1 MLFTCYNYHSNR
13 VTNTVIFIKDKNVIN
28 VYVNLYNNIGVDE
41 DFGRIPLLVITEE
54 NMKKYPTLYKIYIIS
69 IFLTYDS
76 SKLNFKENGY
86 CIRKKTIWKNLYITN
101 FTNCCDYNDTCM
113 LNYPTMCYNLSTD
126 AHIENSMYI
135 INDVVM
141 IRPELISGLIEI
153 EICKIEKELKCC
165 EDYTNTVMMYSS
177 YMKKIIPDNIP
188 DDLTNMI
195 LLNIL

>member
-13 VTNTVIFIKDKNVIN
+13 VANTVIFVKDKDVIN

-76 SKLNFKENGY
+76 TKLIVADDGY
-86 CIRKKTIWKNLYITN
+86 RIMKKTIWKNLYITN
-101 FTNCCDYNDTCM
+101 RYRYNDTCM

-126 AHIENSMYI
+126 AHIENSMYTI
-135 INDVVM
+135 DDVVM

-153 EICKIEKELKCC
+153 EINKIEKELKCC
-165 EDYTNTVMMYSS
+165 EDYTKTQMMYS
-177 YMKKIIPDNIP
+177 YYIKKILPDNIP
-188 DDLTNMI
+188 EDLTNI
-195 LLNIL
+195 IFGKL

>member
-13 VTNTVIFIKDKNVIN
+13 ITNTVIFIKDKNVIN

-69 IFLTYDS
+69 VFITYDS
-76 SKLNFKENGY
+76 TKLIVADDGY
-86 CIRKKTIWKNLYITN
+86 RIKKKTIWKNLYITN
-101 FTNCCDYNDTCM
+101 YYDCVDTYM
-113 LNYPTMCYNLSTD
+113 SNYPTMCYNLSTD

-135 INDVVM
+135 IKDVVM
-141 IRPELISGLIEI
+141 IRPDLISSLIEI

>member
-13 VTNTVIFIKDKNVIN
+13 VANTVIFVKDKNVIN

-76 SKLNFKENGY
+76 TKLIVADDGY
-86 CIRKKTIWKNLYITN
+86 RIMKKTIWKNLYITN
-101 FTNCCDYNDTCM
+101 RYRYNDTCM

-126 AHIENSMYI
+126 AHIENSMCTI
-135 INDVVM
+135 DDVVM

-153 EICKIEKELKCC
+153 EINKIEKELKCC
-165 EDYTNTVMMYSS
+165 EDYTKTQMMYS
-177 YMKKIIPDNIP
+177 YYIKKILPDNIP
-188 DDLTNMI
+188 EDLTNII
-195 LLNIL
+195 LGKL

>member
-13 VTNTVIFIKDKNVIN
+13 ITNTVIFIKDKNVIN

-69 IFLTYDS
+69 VFITYDS
-76 SKLNFKENGY
+76 TKLIVADDGY
-86 CIRKKTIWKNLYITN
+86 RIKKKTIWKNLYITN
-101 FTNCCDYNDTCM
+101 YYDCEDTYM
-113 LNYPTMCYNLSTD
+113 SNYPTMSYNLSTD

-135 INDVVM
+135 INDIVM

-165 EDYTNTVMMYSS
+165 EDYTNKVMMYSS

>member
-13 VTNTVIFIKDKNVIN
+13 VTNTVIFVKDEKIIN
-28 VYVNLYNNIGVDE
+28 VYVNLNDNYGDDE
-41 DFGRIPLLVITEE
+41 DYGGIPLLVIAEDDME
-54 NMKKYPTLYKIYIIS
+54 KYPILYKIYIIS
-69 IFLTYDS
+69 LMLTDDPT
-76 SKLNFKENGY
+76 KLNISEDGY
-86 CIRKKTIWKNLYITN
+86 SIRKKTIWKNLYITN
-101 FTNCCDYNDTCM
+101 SYDCEDTHM
-113 LNYPTMCYNLSTD
+113 LNYPTMCYNLSMD

-177 YMKKIIPDNIP
+177 YMKKILPDNIP
-188 DDLTNMI
+188 DDLTNII
-195 LLNIL
+195 LRNLL

>member
-13 VTNTVIFIKDKNVIN
+13 ITNTVIFIKDKNVIN

-69 IFLTYDS
+69 VFLTYDS
-76 SKLNFKENGY
+76 TKLIVADDGY
-86 CIRKKTIWKNLYITN
+86 RIKKKTIWKNLYITN
-101 FTNCCDYNDTCM
+101 YYDCEDTYM
-113 LNYPTMCYNLSTD
+113 SNYPTMCYNLSTD

-135 INDVVM
+135 IKDVVM
-141 IRPELISGLIEI
+141 IRPELISSLIEI

>member
-13 VTNTVIFIKDKNVIN
+13 VANTVIFVKDKNVIN

-76 SKLNFKENGY
+76 TKLIVADDGY
-86 CIRKKTIWKNLYITN
+86 RIMKKTIWKNLYITN
-101 FTNCCDYNDTCM
+101 RYRYNDTCM

-126 AHIENSMYI
+126 AHIENSMYTI
-135 INDVVM
+135 DDVVM

-153 EICKIEKELKCC
+153 EINKIEKELKCC
-165 EDYTNTVMMYSS
+165 EDYTKTQMMYS
-177 YMKKIIPDNIP
+177 YYIKKILPDNIP
-188 DDLTNMI
+188 EDLTNI
-195 LLNIL
+195 IFGKL

>member
-13 VTNTVIFIKDKNVIN
+13 VANTVIFVKDNDVIN

-76 SKLNFKENGY
+76 TKLIVADDGY
-86 CIRKKTIWKNLYITN
+86 RIMKKTIWKNLYITN
-101 FTNCCDYNDTCM
+101 RYRYNDTCM

-126 AHIENSMYI
+126 AHIENSMYTI
-135 INDVVM
+135 DDVVM

-153 EICKIEKELKCC
+153 EINKIEKELKCC
-165 EDYTNTVMMYSS
+165 EDYTKTQMMYS
-177 YMKKIIPDNIP
+177 YYIKKILPDNIP
-188 DDLTNMI
+188 EDLTNII
-195 LLNIL
+195 LGKL

>member
-76 SKLNFKENGY
+76 TKLFVADDGY
-86 CIRKKTIWKNLYITN
+86 RIKKKTIWKNLYITN
-101 FTNCCDYNDTCM
+101 YYDCEDTYM
-113 LNYPTMCYNLSTD
+113 SNYPTMSYNLSTD

-177 YMKKIIPDNIP
+177 YMKKILPDNIP

>member
-13 VTNTVIFIKDKNVIN
+13 VANTVIFYKDKNVIN
-28 VYVNLYNNIGVDE
+28 VYANLYNNIGVDE

-76 SKLNFKENGY
+76 TKLIVADDGY
-86 CIRKKTIWKNLYITN
+86 RIMKKTIWKNLYITN
-101 FTNCCDYNDTCM
+101 CYDCKDTYM
-113 LNYPTMCYNLSTD
+113 SNYPTMCYNLSTD
-126 AHIENSMYI
+126 AHVENCMYI

-153 EICKIEKELKCC
+153 EINKIENELKCC
-165 EDYTNTVMMYSS
+165 EDYTKTQMMYS
-177 YMKKIIPDNIP
+177 YYIKKILPDNIP
-188 DDLTNMI
+188 EDLTNI
-195 LLNIL
+195 IFGKL